1 MPEKWFVPVIK
12 LHHVVLKP
20 LELAC
25 GRNEETFGEAGWRRL
40 RVLSA
45 MPVGDSGGARKIR
58 MPRGV
63 HSEGCAPVSG
73 GKSNSAVH
81 VISRREGV
89 SLLSIY

>member
-12 LHHVVLKP
+12 PHHVVLKP
-20 LELAC
+20 LAC
-25 GRNEETFGEAGWRRL
+25 GRNVETFGEAGWRRL

-63 HSEGCAPVSG
+63 HSEGCARVSG
-73 GKSNSAVH
+73 GNSNSAMH
-81 VISRREGV
+81 VISRRERA
-89 SLLSIY
+89 SLLSVY